1 MSKMKFRGHETFFIR
16 KGWLNKGMRNIL
28 KDPYVFMGVNG
39 NPSDILGI
47 GTNMVKS
54 LRYWLQVVG
63 LTNEKLVGKK
73 LQEFTDVGKIIYE
86 NDTYTEE
93 LGTLALLHYF
103 LATNKEMATSW
114 YFFFNIFKNV
124 EFTKEDFVTQLK
136 NYIKLNGAEKESSD
150 RVLDDDYNCILNTY
164 IPKIKLS
171 SSKENPESNIDCPLG
186 ELGLLEVVN
195 KKEKIYKK
203 SMISSE
209 KLNPLII
216 LAIILKEYP
225 EKKEIRI
232 SSLLIEE
239 RSIGKIFNLDMENL
253 IKILYKL
260 EKLEYVKVV
269 RTAGLDVVRIEKE
282 LDYLSV
288 IQEYYNTINNK

>member
-63 LTNEKLVGKK
+63 LTNERLVGKK

-136 NYIKLNGAEKESSD
+136 NYIKLNGEESSD

-186 ELGLLEVVN
+186 ELGLLEVVS

-225 EKKEIRI
+225 EKKEVRI

-239 RSIGKIFNLDMENL
+239 KSIGKIFNLDMENL